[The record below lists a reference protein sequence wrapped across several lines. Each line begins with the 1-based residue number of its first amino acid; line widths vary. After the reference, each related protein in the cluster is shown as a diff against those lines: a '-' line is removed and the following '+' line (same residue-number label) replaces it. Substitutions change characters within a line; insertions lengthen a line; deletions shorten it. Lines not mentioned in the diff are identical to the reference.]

1 MSFEFEQPESIEN
14 SAGGWMTK
22 EGLYHFIVN
31 DINENP
37 ATKDHKPIS
46 NALGVKLEVLAGT
59 NPDQVGKSID
69 LLFYK
74 GRPEDKDKGEFAKK
88 KLMRFF
94 MAINLLKQHQPGA
107 KVKIETSDGVGQQL
121 CAKLS
126 YRESKD
132 GSKKFL
138 DISFADIWHVDDSE
152 AKDIP
157 KDPEALG
164 LIDASNRKNQQQEVA
179 SLVDV

>member
-1 MSFEFEQPESIEN
+1 MSFEFDAPETIEN
-14 SAGGWMTK
+14 TGGGWLTK
-22 EGLYHFIVN
+22 EGMYHFIVN
-31 DINENP
+31 DINESP
-37 ATKDHKPIS
+37 TTKDHKPIE
-46 NALGVKLEVLAGT
+46 NALGIKLEVLAGT

-69 LLFYK
+69 LTLYK
-74 GRPEDKDKGEFAKK
+74 GRKEDKDGGEFARK

-94 MAINLLKQHQPGA
+94 MAIGLIKQHQPGV
-107 KVKIETSDGVGQQL
+107 KVKVEPSEGNGRQL
-121 CAKLS
+121 CAKIGH
-126 YRESKD
+126 REGKD
-132 GSKKFL
+132 NKKYL
-138 DISFADIWHVDDSE
+138 DVAYADFWHVDDSE